1 MLNAFHWRST
11 LSLLLAVLFVVGCAP
26 AAPSATQPPP
36 TLRSDFR
43 VAVVL
48 NAEGTIRDGTFNESA
63 YVGASQAGR
72 DFGLEV
78 AYRETVEDKDYPI
91 AISAMIE
98 SGYNIIVTVGFQ
110 MQKDTVEAA
119 VNHPQLYFIGVDQF
133 EAEAPANFVGV
144 QFAEDQAGFLVGAL
158 AGMMTKTNVVG
169 VVAGVEIPPVQR
181 YVKGFVNGARY
192 VNPSVTVLSAYTTSF
207 ADPAQGRDQADAMIA
222 QNADV
227 IFGAGGLTGSSA
239 IVHAAAQGKY
249 VIGVDQDEFRTTFA
263 AGKDAE
269 RILSSAVKRVDTG
282 VYTAIQNI
290 IERKFSGGVLTLTA
304 AGCGIGYAPFNNAS
318 GDVPQEVKNR
328 LEAIWRALAGNTLQ
342 TGVADGETP
351 PDPLTGDA
359 LPPIADDAPRLTDC
373 TRG

>member
-1 MLNAFHWRST
+1 MMKQVTWLLA
-11 LSLLLAVLFVVGCAP
+11 LLLAVSCAP
-26 AAPSATQPPP
+26 AAPSPTPQP

-43 VAVVL
+43 VAVIL
-48 NAEGTIRDGTFNESA
+48 NAEGTIRDGTFNEYA

-91 AISAMIE
+91 AIGAMIE

-110 MQKDTVEAA
+110 MQKDTVTAA
-119 VNHPQLYFIGVDQF
+119 VNHPQVYFIGVDQL
-133 EAEAPANFVGV
+133 EPEAPANFVGI

-169 VVAGVEIPPVQR
+169 VVGGVEIPPVQR
-181 YVKGFVNGARY
+181 FVRGFVNGARY
-192 VNPSVTVLSAYTTSF
+192 VNPQVTALSVYTTSF
-207 ADPAQGRDQADAMIA
+207 ADPAQGRAQADAMIA
-222 QNADV
+222 QNVDV

-263 AGKDAE
+263 SGKDAD

-290 IERKFSGGVLTLTA
+290 IERKFSGGTLTLTA
-304 AGCGIGYAPFNNAS
+304 ASCGIAYAPFHNAS
-318 GDVPQEVKNR
+318 GAVPAAVKER
-328 LEAIWRALAGNTLQ
+328 LEAIWRALAGGTLQ
-342 TGVADGETP
+342 TGAANDGDTP
-351 PDPLTGDA
+351 PEPLAADA
-359 LPPIADDAPRLTDC
+359 LPPIAENAPRLSDC
-373 TRG
+373 TRGG

>member
-1 MLNAFHWRST
+1 MKKRVSQAWLWI
-11 LSLLLAVLFVVGCAP
+11 LLLVVSCAAP
-26 AAPSATQPPP
+26 APTATPAP

-48 NAEGTIRDGTFNESA
+48 NAEGTIRDGTFNEYA

-72 DFGLEV
+72 DFNLEV

-110 MQKDTVEAA
+110 MQEATVTAA
-119 VNHPQLYFIGVDQF
+119 VNHPQVYFIGVDQL
-133 EAEAPANFVGV
+133 APEAPANFVGI

-169 VVAGVEIPPVQR
+169 VVGGVEIPPVQR
-181 YVKGFVNGARY
+181 FVRGFVNGARY
-192 VNPSVTVLSAYTTSF
+192 VNPQVTALSVYTTSF
-207 ADPAQGRDQADAMIA
+207 ADPAQGREQADAMIV
-222 QNADV
+222 QGADV

-263 AGKDAE
+263 SGKDAD

-282 VYTAIQNI
+282 VYTAIRNI
-290 IERKFSGGVLTLTA
+290 VERTFSGGTLTLTA
-304 AGCGIGYAPFNNAS
+304 ASCGVAYAPFNAAS
-318 GDVPQEVKNR
+318 SAVPDSVKAR
-328 LEAIWRALAGNTLQ
+328 LEAIWRALAGGTLQ
-342 TGVADGETP
+342 TGAANEGDTP
-351 PDPLTGDA
+351 PEPLAPGA
-359 LPPIADDAPRLTDC
+359 LPPIAENAPRLSDC
-373 TRG
+373 ARS